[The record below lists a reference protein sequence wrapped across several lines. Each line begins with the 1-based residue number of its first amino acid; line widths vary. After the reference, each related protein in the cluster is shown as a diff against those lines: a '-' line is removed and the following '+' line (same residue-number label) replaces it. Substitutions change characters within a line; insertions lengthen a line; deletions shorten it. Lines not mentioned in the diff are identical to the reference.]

1 MPIFES
7 TKTVLIWGVHIFHQ
21 ENFTSC
27 IFIQWRSF
35 FGKYSLLVKR
45 STDAVSGGQDIATHD
60 NNHTTHVFTNWFG
73 WFRQIYN
80 WPLRQIYDKLEVH
93 QALWALLLFNHFAA
107 HISIFSNHKTF
118 FAHNVAEFHSVID
131 VANKAFQE
139 SAHVHNALFDFLM
152 RRRTFLTEAYK
163 NLFVKTNAHYLH

>member
-7 TKTVLIWGVHIFHQ
+7 TKTVLIWGAHIFHR

-35 FGKYSLLVKR
+35 FGKYSLFVKR
-45 STDAVSGGQDIATHD
+45 STDAGWGGQDRATHD
-60 NNHTTHVFTNWFG
+60 NNHTTHGFTNWLG

-93 QALWALLLFNHFAA
+93 QALWALFFNHFAA
-107 HISIFSNHKTF
+107 HISIFSNHKIF

-131 VANKAFQE
+131 VANNVFQE
-139 SAHVHNALFDFLM
+139 SAHVHAALFFLL
-152 RRRTFLTEAYK
+152 FYEKK
-163 NLFVKTNAHYLH
+163 NFFDWRI